1 VSSQLVVIVDDSITN
16 LKIQE
21 RLASSLGGPIVAK
34 SFVDPDAALLFC
46 SENCP
51 DLVLLAAASAQ
62 GEAAELI
69 CRLREQAGCANVPVI
84 VVGAQDDFDCIARA
98 REAGAGDH
106 LLIPVDHRDFRIRA
120 RGQLL
125 GQRAPPRAGDEI
137 APVDE
142 WPVDERPVDK
152 RPVDKRPVGEPA
164 SEEPPGEAGRR
175 YPEGSRQA
183 YETLLRLID
192 VIPRMICV
200 TGRDGRYLLVN
211 RLFASFVG
219 VAASRLNGKR
229 PAEAHGG
236 PLARILMESDE
247 RLLAGTAVPSSAE
260 EEEIVDRDGNP
271 CVLLTSK
278 AMFHAGDGDEPMV
291 VTVFVDITGR
301 KRTERDLHASKDQ
314 AELANRSKTEFVAN
328 MSHELRTPL
337 NAIIGFSQVIA
348 GEMLGPVGTAKYVG
362 YARDI
367 LSSAEHL
374 LGLINDILDVSKLE
388 AGKLDL
394 AEEVIDPAKTVADLV
409 QLAEAKARVSEI
421 GVAIRREGVIAP
433 LRADARKL
441 KQIVLN
447 LLVNAIKFSHPG
459 GKVEIVLRNAD
470 GALAI
475 AVIDHGIGMD
485 GVEVDLA
492 MTRFG
497 QVASTWTRKHDGT
510 GLGLPLAI
518 GLTELHGGNLTIHST
533 KGVGTTVT
541 VSFPRER
548 SQLVPQ
554 PGPQPVSGAIRA
566 VRRS

>member
-1 VSSQLVVIVDDSITN
+1 MSNPRGRGVSSHLVVIVDDSVTN
-16 LKIQE
+16 RKILE
-21 RLASSLGGPIVAK
+21 RLASSLGGRTVAK
-34 SFVDPDAALLFC
+34 SFADPDAALGFC
-46 SENCP
+46 SKNFP

-62 GEAAELI
+62 GEAADFI
-69 CRLREQAGCANVPVI
+69 CRLREQPGCADVPVI
-84 VVGAQDDFDCIARA
+84 VIGSEADVDCIERA
-98 REAGAGDH
+98 CDAGAGDH

-120 RGQLL
+120 HSQLL
-125 GQRAPPRAGDEI
+125 RERTLEGAAEES
-137 APVDE
+137 APVED
-142 WPVDERPVDK
+142 PVN
-152 RPVDKRPVGEPA
+152 
-164 SEEPPGEAGRR
+164 EANRR
-175 YPEGSRQA
+175 YPERSRQA

-200 TGRDGRYLLVN
+200 TGPDSRYLLVN
-211 RLFASFVG
+211 RLFAAFVG
-219 VAASRLNGKR
+219 VPASRWNGKR

-236 PLARILMESDE
+236 PLARVLMEGDE
-247 RLLAGTAVPSSAE
+247 RLLIGKAVPSST
-260 EEEIVDRDGNP
+260 EEEIVDRDGKP

-278 AMFHAGDGDEPMV
+278 AMFHAPDGEEAMV
-291 VTVFVDITGR
+291 VTVFVDITER
-301 KRTERDLHASKDQ
+301 KRAERELLAAKEQ

-337 NAIIGFSQVIA
+337 NAIIGFSQVIG
-348 GEMLGPVGTAKYVG
+348 GEMLGPVGTAKYVA

-367 LSSAEHL
+367 LASGEHL

-394 AEEVIDPAKTVADLV
+394 VDEVIDPAKTIADLV
-409 QLAEAKARVSEI
+409 QFAEAKARASDI
-421 GVAIRREGVIAP
+421 GITIRREGVIPP

-447 LLVNAIKFSHPG
+447 LLVNAIKFSHSS
-459 GKVEIVLRNAD
+459 GKVEIVLRNVD

-475 AVIDHGIGMD
+475 AVTDHGIGMD
-485 GVEVDLA
+485 AGEVELA

-497 QVASTWTRKHDGT
+497 QVASAWTRKHDGT

-541 VSFPRER
+541 VTFPRDR
-548 SQLVPQ
+548 SQPMPEQ
-554 PGPQPVSGAIRA
+554 EPIGGAIRVVA
-566 VRRS
+566 RS

>member
-1 VSSQLVVIVDDSITN
+1 MSSQLVVIVDDSITN

-21 RLASSLGGPIVAK
+21 RLAISLGGPTIAK
-34 SFVDPDAALLFC
+34 SFADPDAALSFC
-46 SENCP
+46 TENRP
-51 DLVLLAAASAQ
+51 DLLLVAAAGAQ
-62 GEAAELI
+62 GEAAEFIL
-69 CRLREQAGCANVPVI
+69 RLRHQPGGAEIPVI
-84 VVGAQDDFDCIARA
+84 VIGSAEDYECIARA
-98 REAGAGDH
+98 RASGADDH
-106 LLIPVDHRDFRIRA
+106 LLIPVDQRDFRIRA
-120 RGQLL
+120 HSQLL
-125 GQRAPPRAGDEI
+125 RRHAPPRTAGEI
-137 APVDE
+137 APV
-142 WPVDERPVDK
+142 ERSS
-152 RPVDKRPVGEPA
+152 GAEPDA
-164 SEEPPGEAGRR
+164 NLANEDSGRR
-175 YPEGSRQA
+175 PPEGTRQA
-183 YETLLRLID
+183 YQTLLRLID

-211 RLFASFVG
+211 RVFASFVG
-219 VAASRLNGKR
+219 VAASRLIGKR

-236 PLARILMESDE
+236 PLARLLMEGDE
-247 RLLAGTAVPSSAE
+247 RLLAGLPVPSST

-271 CVLLTSK
+271 GVLLTTK
-278 AMFHAGDGDEPMV
+278 ALFHADDGDESMV
-291 VTVFVDITGR
+291 VTVFVDITQR
-301 KRTERDLHASKDQ
+301 KQTEHDLIAAKDQ

-394 AEEVIDPAKTVADLV
+394 AEEIIDPAKTVGDLV
-409 QLAEAKARVSEI
+409 QLAEAKARASE
-421 GVAIRREGVIAP
+421 VAVTLRREGVIAP
-433 LRADARKL
+433 LLADARKL

-459 GKVEIVLRNAD
+459 GNVEIVLRNVD
-470 GALAI
+470 GGLSI

-485 GVEVDLA
+485 GVEVELA

-518 GLTELHGGNLTIHST
+518 GLTELHGGTLTIHST

-541 VSFPRER
+541 VAFPRER
-548 SQLVPQ
+548 SQPPAQGVPP
-554 PGPQPVSGAIRA
+554 PGGKTGPEPASRAIHAIGRA
-566 VRRS
+566 

>member
-1 VSSQLVVIVDDSITN
+1 MADSRGSRVSSQLVVIVDDSITN
-16 LKIQE
+16 LKILE
-21 RLASSLGGPIVAK
+21 RLARSLGDRTVAK
-34 SFVDPDAALLFC
+34 SFADPDAALGFC
-46 SENCP
+46 SDNDP

-62 GEAAELI
+62 GEAAQFI
-69 CRLREQAGCANVPVI
+69 SRLREQPAGADVPVI
-84 VVGAQDDFDCIARA
+84 VVGSEEDFDRIARA
-98 REAGAGDH
+98 RAAGAGDH
-106 LLIPVDHRDFRIRA
+106 LLIPVDRRDFAIRA
-120 RGQLL
+120 RSQLL
-125 GQRAPPRAGDEI
+125 RQRGPRGTGEEVA
-137 APVDE
+137 
-142 WPVDERPVDK
+142 PVDERP
-152 RPVDKRPVGEPA
+152 GEEPA
-164 SEEPPGEAGRR
+164 IEASRR
-175 YPEGSRQA
+175 YPEGSGRA

-211 RLFASFVG
+211 RMFALFVG
-219 VAASRLNGKR
+219 VPASRLIGKR
-229 PAEAHGG
+229 PVEAHGG
-236 PLARILMESDE
+236 PLARILMEGDE
-247 RLLAGTAVPSSAE
+247 RLLAGKAVPSST

-271 CVLLTSK
+271 GVLLTTK
-278 AMFHAGDGDEPMV
+278 ALFHAEDGEESMV
-291 VTVFVDITGR
+291 VTAFVDITER
-301 KRTERDLHASKDQ
+301 KRTERDLLAAKEQ

-367 LSSAEHL
+367 LGSAEHL

-394 AEEVIDPAKTVADLV
+394 VEEVIDPPQTVADLV
-409 QLAEAKARVSEI
+409 QFTEAKARASDIRVT
-421 GVAIRREGVIAP
+421 IRREGVIAP

-475 AVIDHGIGMD
+475 AVTDHGIGMD
-485 GVEVDLA
+485 GAEVELA

-497 QVASTWTRKHDGT
+497 QVASAWTRRHDGT

-518 GLTELHGGNLTIHST
+518 GLTELHGGVLSIHST
-533 KGVGTTVT
+533 KGVGTSVTVT
-541 VSFPRER
+541 FPRER
-548 SQLVPQ
+548 SQPVPAAA
-554 PGPQPVSGAIRA
+554 PVSGAIRA
-566 VRRS
+566 GGRS

>member
-16 LKIQE
+16 LKIIE
-21 RLASSLGGPIVAK
+21 RLIGSLDAQTVAESFADPGP
-34 SFVDPDAALLFC
+34 ALGFC

-51 DLVLLAAASAQ
+51 DLVLIGAASAA
-62 GEAAELI
+62 GEAADFI
-69 CRLREQAGCANVPVI
+69 CRLREESDGAVVPVI
-84 VVGAQDDFDCIARA
+84 VVGSDDDLDCIERA
-98 REAGAGDH
+98 REAGAVDH
-106 LLIPVDHRDFRIRA
+106 VLTPVDPRDFRIRVRSQLA
-120 RGQLL
+120 RS
-125 GQRAPPRAGDEI
+125 RKRAGGDDEI
-137 APVDE
+137 AL
-142 WPVDERPVDK
+142 
-152 RPVDKRPVGEPA
+152 A
-164 SEEPPGEAGRR
+164 EEPPAEQPGR

-219 VAASRLNGKR
+219 VPASRLIGKR

-236 PLARILMESDE
+236 PLSHSLMEADE
-247 RLLAGTAVPSSAE
+247 RLLIGKAVPSSAE
-260 EEEIVDRDGNP
+260 EEIVDRAGNP
-271 CVLLTSK
+271 CVLLTTK
-278 AMFHAGDGDEPMV
+278 ALFHADDGEEAMV
-291 VTVFVDITGR
+291 VTAFVDITER
-301 KRTERDLHASKDQ
+301 KHAERDLLAAKEQ

-337 NAIIGFSQVIA
+337 NAIIGFSQVIS

-367 LSSAEHL
+367 LTSAEHL

-394 AEEVIDPAKTVADLV
+394 AEEVIDPAKTIADLA
-409 QLAEAKARVSEI
+409 QLAEAKARASDI
-421 GVAIRREGVIAP
+421 RVAIRHEGVIPP
-433 LRADARKL
+433 LLADARKL

-459 GKVEIVLRNAD
+459 GRVEIVLRNQG

-475 AVIDHGIGMD
+475 VVVDHGIGMD
-485 GVEVDLA
+485 GAEAELA

-497 QVASTWTRKHDGT
+497 QVASTWVRKHDGT

-518 GLTELHGGNLTIHST
+518 GLTELHGGTLTIHST

-541 VSFPRER
+541 VTFPRER
-548 SQLVPQ
+548 SQPA
-554 PGPQPVSGAIRA
+554 PDPVGGGIRA
-566 VRRS
+566 FGRS

>member
-1 VSSQLVVIVDDSITN
+1 VAPQLVVIVDDSITN
-16 LKIQE
+16 LKILE
-21 RLASSLGGPIVAK
+21 RLAGSLGGRAVVQ
-34 SFVDPDAALLFC
+34 SFTDWNAALGFC
-46 SENCP
+46 ADRCP
-51 DLVLLAAASAQ
+51 DLILLAATGGQ
-62 GEAAELI
+62 GEAAQFI
-69 CRLREQAGCANVPVI
+69 ARLHGQPGCADAPVI
-84 VVGAQDDFDCIARA
+84 VVGSIEDFDCIERA
-98 REAGAGDH
+98 LEAGAADH

-120 RGQLL
+120 RGQL
-125 GQRAPPRAGDEI
+125 RSRPAPDRTGGEITLVEGPTTDEL
-137 APVDE
+137 
-142 WPVDERPVDK
+142 
-152 RPVDKRPVGEPA
+152 A
-164 SEEPPGEAGRR
+164 SGTIRQ
-175 YPEGSRQA
+175 YPTAARQS

-200 TGRDGRYLLVN
+200 TGGDGRYLLVN

-219 VAASRLNGKR
+219 LPASRLNGKR
-229 PAEAHGG
+229 PADAHGG
-236 PLARILMESDE
+236 PLARILMEGDQH
-247 RLLAGTAVPSSAE
+247 LLAGIAAPQSA

-278 AMFHAGDGDEPMV
+278 ALFHSGDGEEAMV
-291 VTVFVDITGR
+291 VTVFVDITER
-301 KRTERDLHASKDQ
+301 KRAERDLFAAKEQ

-337 NAIIGFSQVIA
+337 NAIIGFSQVIG

-367 LSSAEHL
+367 LASGEHL

-394 AEEVIDPAKTVADLV
+394 VEEVIDPAKTIADLV
-409 QLAEAKARVSEI
+409 QFAEAKARANDIAVT
-421 GVAIRREGVIAP
+421 IRREGLIPP

-459 GKVEIVLRNAD
+459 GKVEIVLRDVD
-470 GALAI
+470 GALDI
-475 AVIDHGIGMD
+475 AVTDHGIGMD
-485 GVEVDLA
+485 PAEVELA

-497 QVASTWTRKHDGT
+497 QVASAWTRKQDGT

-518 GLTELHGGNLTIHST
+518 GLTELHGGTLMIRST

-541 VSFPRER
+541 VSFPRKR
-548 SQLVPQ
+548 SQQMPEPLI
-554 PGPQPVSGAIRA
+554 GTIRA
-566 VRRS
+566 VGRS

>member
-16 LKIQE
+16 LKILE
-21 RLASSLGGPIVAK
+21 RMTSSLGVQTVAK
-34 SFVDPDAALLFC
+34 SFVEPNAALGFC

-51 DLVLLAAASAQ
+51 DLVLLGAASAW
-62 GEAAELI
+62 GEAADFI
-69 CRLREQAGCANVPVI
+69 VRLREDPDGALVPVI
-84 VVGAQDDFDCIARA
+84 VVGSDHDLDCIERA
-98 REAGAGDH
+98 RDAGAADH
-106 LLIPVDHRDFRIRA
+106 VLTPVDLRDFRIRA
-120 RGQLL
+120 RSQLAKP
-125 GQRAPPRAGDEI
+125 RAPPGGNDEI
-137 APVDE
+137 APADE
-142 WPVDERPVDK
+142 LV
-152 RPVDKRPVGEPA
+152 
-164 SEEPPGEAGRR
+164 EEPPGEADRR

-192 VIPRMICV
+192 VIPRMVCV

-211 RLFASFVG
+211 LMFATFVG
-219 VAASRLNGKR
+219 VPASRLIGKR

-236 PLARILMESDE
+236 PLARSLMEADE
-247 RLLAGTAVPSSAE
+247 RLLTGKAVPSSAE
-260 EEEIVDRDGNP
+260 EEIVDRAGNP
-271 CVLLTSK
+271 CVLLTTK
-278 AMFHAGDGDEPMV
+278 ALFHADDGEEAMV
-291 VTVFVDITGR
+291 VTAFVDITER
-301 KRTERDLHASKDQ
+301 NRTERDLIAAKEQ

-337 NAIIGFSQVIA
+337 NAIIGFSQVIS
-348 GEMLGPVGTAKYVG
+348 GEMLGPVGTPKYVG

-394 AEEVIDPAKTVADLV
+394 AEDVIDPAKTIADLV
-409 QLAEAKARVSEI
+409 QLAEAKARASNI
-421 GVAIRREGVIAP
+421 RVAIRREGSIPP
-433 LRADARKL
+433 LLVDARKL

-447 LLVNAIKFSHPG
+447 LLVNAIKFSHSG
-459 GKVEIVLRNAD
+459 GRVEILLRNQG

-475 AVIDHGIGMD
+475 VVVDHGIGMD
-485 GVEVDLA
+485 AEEVELA

-518 GLTELHGGNLTIHST
+518 GLTELHGGTLAIHST

-541 VSFPRER
+541 VTFPRER
-548 SQLVPQ
+548 SQPA
-554 PGPQPVSGAIRA
+554 PDPVGGGVRA
-566 VRRS
+566 VGHS

>member
-1 VSSQLVVIVDDSITN
+1 VSPQLVVIVDDSITN

-21 RLASSLGGPIVAK
+21 RLASSLGGPTIAK
-34 SFVDPDAALLFC
+34 SFVDPGAALGFC
-46 SENCP
+46 LENRP
-51 DLVLLAAASAQ
+51 DLVLLAAAGGQ
-62 GEAAELI
+62 GEAAEFI
-69 CRLREQAGCANVPVI
+69 ARLREQPYCANIPVI
-84 VVGAQDDFDCIARA
+84 VSGSTEDFDSITRARA
-98 REAGAGDH
+98 AGAADH
-106 LLIPVDHRDFRIRA
+106 LLIPVDHRDFIIRV
-120 RGQLL
+120 RNQLPRRHAPS
-125 GQRAPPRAGDEI
+125 GADRAE
-137 APVDE
+137 PVE
-142 WPVDERPVDK
+142 EPSGE
-152 RPVDKRPVGEPA
+152 EPA
-164 SEEPPGEAGRR
+164 GVEPNSDAGRR
-175 YPEGSRQA
+175 YPEGTRQA
-183 YETLLRLID
+183 NETLLRLID

-200 TGRDGRYLLVN
+200 TGLDGRYLLVN
-211 RLFASFVG
+211 RLFAAFIG
-219 VAASRLNGKR
+219 VAASRLIGKR

-236 PLARILMESDE
+236 PLARILMEGDE
-247 RLLAGTAVPSSAE
+247 RLLAGLAVPSSA

-271 CVLLTSK
+271 GVLLTTK
-278 AMFHAGDGDEPMV
+278 ALFHADDGEESMV
-291 VTVFVDITGR
+291 VTVFVDITER
-301 KRTERDLHASKDQ
+301 KRTERDLLAAKDQ

-409 QLAEAKARVSEI
+409 QLAEAKARAGEI
-421 GVAIRREGVIAP
+421 AVTLRREGVIAP
-433 LRADARKL
+433 LLVDARKL

-459 GKVEIVLRNAD
+459 GKVEIVLRNVN
-470 GALAI
+470 GAVAI

-485 GVEVDLA
+485 ALEVELA

-497 QVASTWTRKHDGT
+497 QVASIWTRKHDGT

-518 GLTELHGGNLTIHST
+518 GLTELHGGVLTIHST

-541 VSFPRER
+541 VTFPRER
-548 SQLVPQ
+548 SQPAE
-554 PGPQPVSGAIRA
+554 PAPVGGTIRA
-566 VRRS
+566 IGRS

>member
-1 VSSQLVVIVDDSITN
+1 MGNPRGRGVSARLVVIVDDSITN
-16 LKIQE
+16 LKILE
-21 RLASSLGGPIVAK
+21 RLAGSLGGATVAK
-34 SFVDPDAALLFC
+34 GFADPDTALGFC
-46 SENCP
+46 SGDCP
-51 DLVLLAAASAQ
+51 DLVLLAAAGAR
-62 GEAAELI
+62 GEAAEFI
-69 CRLREQAGCANVPVI
+69 TRLRGQPACAEIPVI
-84 VVGAQDDFDCIARA
+84 VVGSAADFECIERA

-106 LLIPVDHRDFRIRA
+106 LLIPVDRREFAFRVRTQLQRTRGA
-120 RGQLL
+120 REAS
-125 GQRAPPRAGDEI
+125 APAEEPGIE
-137 APVDE
+137 
-142 WPVDERPVDK
+142 
-152 RPVDKRPVGEPA
+152 EPA
-164 SEEPPGEAGRR
+164 AEAGRQ

-211 RLFASFVG
+211 RMFASFVG
-219 VAASRLNGKR
+219 VPARRLIGKR

-236 PLARILMESDE
+236 PLAKILMEGDE
-247 RLLAGTAVPSSAE
+247 RLLLGKAVPSSA

-271 CVLLTSK
+271 GVLLTTK
-278 AMFHAGDGDEPMV
+278 ALFHAEDGEESMV
-291 VTVFVDITGR
+291 VTAFVDITER
-301 KRTERDLHASKDQ
+301 KRTERDLLAAKEQ
-314 AELANRSKTEFVAN
+314 AELANRSKTEFVAT

-348 GEMLGPVGTAKYVG
+348 GEMLGPVGTTKYVG

-367 LSSAEHL
+367 LGSAEHL

-394 AEEVIDPAKTVADLV
+394 VEEVIDPPKTVADLV
-409 QLAEAKARVSEI
+409 QLTGAKARAGDIHVTM
-421 GVAIRREGVIAP
+421 RREGAIPP
-433 LRADARKL
+433 LLADSRKL

-459 GKVEIVLRNAD
+459 GKVEIVLRNVA

-475 AVIDHGIGMD
+475 AVTDHGIGMD
-485 GVEVDLA
+485 GAEVELA

-497 QVASTWTRKHDGT
+497 QVASAWTRKHDGT

-518 GLTELHGGNLTIHST
+518 GLSELHGGTLTIHST

-548 SQLVPQ
+548 SQPMPMPEPVPE
-554 PGPQPVSGAIRA
+554 PVASAIRA
-566 VRRS
+566 VGRA